1 MQLKL
6 LQVGEPVLR
15 QKARPLTAEEISSKS
30 IQDLIV
36 SMQQTLRDAPGV
48 GLAAPQI
55 GMPVQLAIIEDIAE
69 YHHELSTEELEE
81 RERRPVPFHVIINPQ
96 ITPLDNVPVEFFE
109 GCLSLSG
116 FTALVPRTREVL
128 VEYLDQNGQSQT
140 IRASGWYAR
149 ILQHEID
156 HLHGTIYIDRMIS
169 RSFMSL
175 ENYKQYWKDRGI
187 RELRKRFAGKSN
199 FVPIREPSTI

>member
-1 MQLKL
+1 MQLQL

-15 QKARPLTAEEISSKS
+15 QEARPLTPEEITSKS

-55 GMPVQLAIIEDIAE
+55 GMPVQLAIIEDLAD
-69 YHHELSTEELEE
+69 YHHELSPGELEE

-96 ITPLDNVPVEFFE
+96 IKLLGDVPVEFFE

-116 FTALVPRTREVL
+116 FTALVPRAREVL
-128 VEYLDQNGQSQT
+128 VECLDQYGQPQT

-175 ENYKQYWKDRGI
+175 ENYKRYWKDWRI
-187 RELRKRFAGKSN
+187 RELGKRFWDKSDV
-199 FVPIREPSTI
+199 VPIQEH